1 MKTQTLALAV
11 CLGLCMPLFAQHS
24 GAGHTPYAGMQD
36 RPIKSLSD
44 NDINELRRG
53 GGWGLALP
61 AELNGMP
68 GPSHV
73 LELKDKLS
81 LSAAQVTQIQKLF
94 DDMKK
99 AAIPVGERLIA
110 AEEAIEKAF
119 ASGRVDEPS
128 LRRLLVAAEAARTEL
143 RFIHLSQHY
152 KTTPMLTRDQVK
164 AYNVLRGYADDPCK
178 NIPQGHD
185 PEMYK
190 KHMGCK

>member
-1 MKTQTLALAV
+1 MNTQTLALSV

-44 NDINELRRG
+44 NDINELKRG

-81 LSAAQVTQIQKLF
+81 LSSAQVTQIQKLF

-152 KTTPMLTRDQVK
+152 KTTPILTRDQVK

>member
-24 GAGHTPYAGMQD
+24 GAGHTPYSGMQD

>member
-1 MKTQTLALAV
+1 
-11 CLGLCMPLFAQHS
+11 
-24 GAGHTPYAGMQD
+24 
-36 RPIKSLSD
+36 
-44 NDINELRRG
+44 
-53 GGWGLALP
+53 
-61 AELNGMP
+61 MP

-152 KTTPMLTRDQVK
+152 KTTPILTRDQVK